1 MGFGL
6 RNTFSSFTKNA
17 RLWLVSGL
25 FAGLGWSVWS
35 VLFPLYLVQLGYREE
50 LIGTYNSASA
60 ITMALAAVPM
70 GVWLRTKGRKAPLLA
85 ANLGGLLFGCVQ
97 VASPYELHL
106 IVTSALFGVFQA
118 MFFVVESPFLMDS
131 STPEERSQLFSL
143 NFVCFFSMF
152 VVGSLAAGYLPSASA
167 RLLSVGAESVA
178 AFRCSLV
185 LALMLRLMSSLP
197 LFLMKETRQETTD
210 TQPVLS
216 SSALPSA
223 RSVSKLCFA
232 RLFFALGSGF
242 VMPFIPVLLRTRLDA
257 GTQVIG
263 AITALTNLGVTLGC
277 LAAPYIE
284 KRLGIMRAISLSILL
299 AAPLVLIVGT
309 SPVLVIVAVAVI
321 FREALPQTTAPL
333 RQKFSMEVVTHRER
347 SIMASLEQLFWQAPW
362 ALGAWL
368 GGRLIGVYGYAT
380 VFAGAALCYALSG
393 VSYAVL
399 FGRESAKLKEGV
411 ELGQPVG

>member
-1 MGFGL
+1 
-6 RNTFSSFTKNA
+6 
-17 RLWLVSGL
+17 
-25 FAGLGWSVWS
+25 
-35 VLFPLYLVQLGYREE
+35 
-50 LIGTYNSASA
+50 
-60 ITMALAAVPM
+60 
-70 GVWLRTKGRKAPLLA
+70 
-85 ANLGGLLFGCVQ
+85 
-97 VASPYELHL
+97 
-106 IVTSALFGVFQA
+106 
-118 MFFVVESPFLMDS
+118 
-131 STPEERSQLFSL
+131 
-143 NFVCFFSMF
+143 
-152 VVGSLAAGYLPSASA
+152 
-167 RLLSVGAESVA
+167 
-178 AFRCSLV
+178 
-185 LALMLRLMSSLP
+185 
-197 LFLMKETRQETTD
+197 
-210 TQPVLS
+210 
-216 SSALPSA
+216 
-223 RSVSKLCFA
+223 
-232 RLFFALGSGF
+232 
-242 VMPFIPVLLRTRLDA
+242 MPFIPVLLRTRLDA